1 MIHRASPSVNLLEQ
15 HDTMNFTDFSSP
27 AFFTD
32 PYPLYEQVRQAGS
45 LLPVGPNARVTGR
58 FGIIDALLRDRRMGK
73 TYLQSVRARY
83 GDNAVQQPVFQAL
96 NRTFLMMN
104 PPSHTR
110 LRALL
115 MKAFNARQIGKLR
128 EIVETTA
135 RELVERIGTKAEFDL
150 VSEFALPL
158 PIEIICRLL
167 DIPSAHGTELG
178 AAASRLV
185 SAFDLAPL
193 DERMLGDA
201 NEAASILERYF
212 QKVIEQ
218 RRITPGD
225 DLISALVGVDD
236 GGATLS
242 DDEIVS
248 NTILLFIAGHETTS
262 NMIGNAMVALFRQP
276 ARLAQLKRDA
286 ALIPQAVAECMRYDS
301 SVQMVVRTALEEV
314 IIDDV
319 TLTPGTIVFML
330 IGAANR
336 DPAVFANPDQLDFNR
351 GSGAPS
357 LSFGGG
363 IHYCLGARLALL
375 EMEEAIGCLLARF
388 PQMQPVNLDQLVW
401 HRRNNLRGVQSL
413 KIATAAN

>member
-1 MIHRASPSVNLLEQ
+1 
-15 HDTMNFTDFSSP
+15 MNFTDFSSP

-32 PYPLYEQVRQAGS
+32 PYPLYEQVRQAGA

-58 FGIIDALLRDRRMGK
+58 FEIIDALLRDRRMGK

-178 AAASRLV
+178 VAASRLV

-193 DERMLGDA
+193 DERMLGEA
-201 NEAASILERYF
+201 NDAASTLERYF

-218 RRITPGD
+218 RRITAGD

-236 GGATLS
+236 DGATLS

-262 NMIGNAMVALFRQP
+262 NMIGNAMVALFRQS
-276 ARLAQLKRDA
+276 ARLDELKRDA
-286 ALIPQAVAECMRYDS
+286 ALIPQAVVECMRYDG

-314 IIDDV
+314 VIGDV

-375 EMEEAIGCLLARF
+375 EMEAAIGCLLARF
-388 PQMQPVNLDQLVW
+388 PDMRTVNLDQLVW

-413 KIATAAN
+413 NIATAAN